1 MLEVLKSLLEIAKP
15 YFLKITPTL
24 GLTATSSELFFRM
37 CLQGRHCHRSAAG
50 VALGLQSPLAN
61 VVLAALVQSRLMA
74 VLPPEWQC

>member
-1 MLEVLKSLLEIAKP
+1 MPEVLKSLLETAKP

-24 GLTATSSELFFRM
+24 GLIATSELFFRM

-74 VLPPEWQC
+74 VLPPEGQC